1 MSERMRT
8 AGVVVDVDAD
18 TEYWL
23 EFVREAWGGPEP
35 SAAACSRPP
44 MVGGDEVRV
53 ADVRVTLARTGVTEP
68 GPQHR
73 PLTRGAWSDG
83 REVILL
89 DACASG
95 LDLTIRPSDSGLDV
109 IVRPRPGWRHRALG
123 ALAPDRRVLL
133 HRAVL
138 VQYPAMWWAGVMGRV
153 PLHVSAATVGGFAV
167 VLAGPGG
174 VGKSTLVATLDGA
187 DDVPVSDNLCVSDG
201 HAVHGLLEPARALGG
216 SGRRM
221 PHGRR
226 ESSWS
231 RRVDSVVPDA
241 VLVLRRGDGA
251 DPVVRRLDVSSAAR
265 ELVGGTY
272 AAGELRRYWA
282 FAATLALGT
291 GCGPAHPPVASVADS
306 LAHARPAYEVL
317 LPSSPG
323 VTLRELV
330 TQLRVS
336 AERAVDGAQLP

>member
-1 MSERMRT
+1 
-8 AGVVVDVDAD
+8 
-18 TEYWL
+18 
-23 EFVREAWGGPEP
+23 
-35 SAAACSRPP
+35 
-44 MVGGDEVRV
+44 
-53 ADVRVTLARTGVTEP
+53 
-68 GPQHR
+68 
-73 PLTRGAWSDG
+73 
-83 REVILL
+83 VILL

-95 LDLTIRPSDSGLDV
+95 LDLTIRPSDSGLD
-109 IVRPRPGWRHRALG
+109 IMARARPGWRHRALG

-138 VQYPAMWWAGVMGRV
+138 VQYPALWWAGVMGRV
-153 PLHVSAATVGGFAV
+153 PLHVSAATVGGFAL

-174 VGKSTLVATLDGA
+174 VGKSTLVATLDGVS
-187 DDVPVSDNLCVSDG
+187 DVPVSDNLCVSDG
-201 HAVHGLLEPARALGG
+201 RTVHGLLEPARALGG

-226 ESSWS
+226 ESSWA

-241 VLVLRRGDGA
+241 VVVLRRGDGAA
-251 DPVVRRLDVSSAAR
+251 DPVVRRLDASSAAR

-291 GCGPAHPPVASVADS
+291 GCGPAHPPVAGVAES
-306 LAHARPAYEVL
+306 MARARPAYEVL

-323 VTLRELV
+323 VTLREIAA
-330 TQLRVS
+330 QLRVT
-336 AERAVDGAQLP
+336 AEPAVDGARRP

>member
-1 MSERMRT
+1 MR
-8 AGVVVDVDAD
+8 
-18 TEYWL
+18 WL
-23 EFVREAWGGPEP
+23 PIV
-35 SAAACSRPP
+35 ACCF
-44 MVGGDEVRV
+44 
-53 ADVRVTLARTGVTEP
+53 TEP
-68 GPQHR
+68 
-73 PLTRGAWSDG
+73 
-83 REVILL
+83 
-89 DACASG
+89 C
-95 LDLTIRPSDSGLDV
+95 
-109 IVRPRPGWRHRALG
+109 
-123 ALAPDRRVLL
+123 
-133 HRAVL
+133 L

-241 VLVLRRGDGA
+241 VVVLRRGDGA
-251 DPVVRRLDVSSAAR
+251 DPVVRRLDASSAAR

-291 GCGPAHPPVASVADS
+291 GRGPAHPPVAGVAES
-306 LAHARPAYEVL
+306 MAHACPHTKCCFPRRPGS
-317 LPSSPG
+317 PCGRSSA
-323 VTLRELV
+323 
-330 TQLRVS
+330 QLRVS
-336 AERAVDGAQLP
+336 AEPAVDGAHLP

>member
-1 MSERMRT
+1 MSEHMRT

-18 TEYWL
+18 TEDWL
-23 EFVREAWGGPEP
+23 EVVHEAWGGPEP
-35 SAAACSRPP
+35 SDADSRAPRVGGAAAA
-44 MVGGDEVRV
+44 V
-53 ADVRVTLARTGVTEP
+53 ADVRVTVARTGTTEP
-68 GPQHR
+68 GPHHR

-95 LDLTIRPSDSGLDV
+95 LDLTIRPSDSGLD
-109 IVRPRPGWRHRALG
+109 IVARARPGWRHRALG

-138 VQYPAMWWAGVMGRV
+138 VQYPAMWWAGVMGHV
-153 PLHVSAATVGGFAV
+153 PLHVSAATVGGSAI

-187 DDVPVSDNLCVSDG
+187 SDVPVSDNLCVSDG
-201 HAVHGLLEPARALGG
+201 HTVHGLLEPARALGG

-226 ESSWS
+226 ESSWA
-231 RRVDSVVPDA
+231 RRVESVVPDA
-241 VLVLRRGDGA
+241 VVVLRRGDRA
-251 DPVVRRLDVSSAAR
+251 DPVVRRLDASSAAR

-291 GCGPAHPPVASVADS
+291 ARGPAHPPVAGVAES
-306 LAHARPAYEVL
+306 MARTRPAYEVL

-323 VTLRELV
+323 VTLREIAA
-330 TQLRVS
+330 QLRVT
-336 AERAVDGAQLP
+336 AEPAVDGAHRP

>member
-18 TEYWL
+18 TEYWS
-23 EFVREAWGGPEP
+23 EVVREAWGGPEP
-35 SAAACSRPP
+35 FPGARPL
-44 MVGGDEVRV
+44 VGGDAAEVP
-53 ADVRVTLARTGVTEP
+53 DVRVTLARTGATEP
-68 GPQHR
+68 GPRHH

-83 REVILL
+83 REVILH

-95 LDLTIRPSDSGLDV
+95 LDLLVRPTDSGLDV
-109 IVRPRPGWRHRALG
+109 VVRPRPGWRHRTLG
-123 ALAPDRRVLL
+123 VLAPDRRLLL
-133 HRAVL
+133 HRAVV

-153 PLHVSAATVGGFAV
+153 PLHVSAATVGGVAV

-174 VGKSTLVATLDGA
+174 VGKSTLVATLDGEC
-187 DDVPVSDNLCVSDG
+187 DVPVSDNLCVSDG
-201 HAVHGLLEPARALGG
+201 VAVHGLLEPVRALGG

-226 ESSWS
+226 ESSWAC
-231 RRVDSVVPDA
+231 RVESVVPDA
-241 VLVLRRGDGA
+241 VVVLRRGDQT
-251 DPVVRRLDVSSAAR
+251 DPVVRRLGADSAAR

-291 GCGPAHPPVASVADS
+291 GRGPAHPPVASVAES
-306 LAHARPAYEVL
+306 LAHARRAYEVL

-323 VTLRELV
+323 VTLRDLV
-330 TQLRVS
+330 AQLRVS
-336 AERAVDGAQLP
+336 AEPAVDGSPLP